1 MWEGERGR
9 GKREK
14 KNETMIGR
22 KGNPTEMVIK
32 YSFFYNKA
40 MLDRFFL
47 SSSIKTSQ
55 VSNFT
60 LKYLKMKAF
69 KDF

>member
-1 MWEGERGR
+1 MWEEERGR

-14 KNETMIGR
+14 GNETMMGR
-22 KGNPTEMVIK
+22 KGDPTEMVIK

-40 MLDRFFL
+40 ILDGFFL

-60 LKYLKMKAF
+60 LKYLEMKAF
-69 KDF
+69 KEF